1 MMNRSILKFAG
12 AALLMAA
19 PIAPVLA
26 QQAPAINVG
35 MQVVDTANAAVG
47 QIIALRDGTVTLKTD
62 RHEIPL
68 PATSFALRDGK
79 LFFAMTR
86 AQVNA
91 EYEKALA
98 DAEASLAVGA
108 TVKGLGGTPVGTI
121 ESIDDQNVLIKLTTG
136 QSVQLPRNG
145 IAGGADGAVIGI
157 TAADL
162 AAKVSNN

>member
-1 MMNRSILKFAG
+1 MMNRSILKLAG
-12 AALLMAA
+12 AALLVAA
-19 PIAPVLA
+19 PAVPVVA

-47 QIIALRDGTVTLKTD
+47 QIVAMRDGTVTLKTD

-91 EYEKALA
+91 EYEKAMA
-98 DAEASLAVGA
+98 VAEASLAVGA
-108 TVKGLGGTPVGTI
+108 AVKGLGGTPVGTI
-121 ESIDDQNVLIKLTTG
+121 ESIDAEKVMIKLSGG
-136 QSVQLPRNG
+136 QVIQLPRTG
-145 IAGGADGAVIGI
+145 IAGGPDGAVIGI
-157 TAADL
+157 TADDL
-162 AAKVSNN
+162 AEKVSSN

>member
-1 MMNRSILKFAG
+1 MMNRSILKLAG
-12 AALLMAA
+12 AALLASA
-19 PIAPVLA
+19 PLVPAIA
-26 QQAPAINVG
+26 QQAPAITVG

-47 QIIALRDGTVTLKTD
+47 QIVAMRDGTVTLKTD

-86 AQVNA
+86 AQLNA
-91 EYEKALA
+91 EYDKALA
-98 DAEASLAVGA
+98 AAEASLAVGA

-121 ESIDDQNVLIKLTTG
+121 ESIDDQKVVIKLTSG
-136 QSVQLPRNG
+136 QVVQLPRNG
-145 IAGGADGAVIGI
+145 IAGGQDGAVIGI

-162 AAKVSNN
+162 AKKVSSN

>member
-1 MMNRSILKFAG
+1 MMNRLIMKLAG
-12 AALLMAA
+12 AALLVAA
-19 PIAPVLA
+19 PVVPALA
-26 QQAPAINVG
+26 QAPAINVG
-35 MQVVDTANAAVG
+35 MQVVDTANTAVG
-47 QIIALRDGTVTLKTD
+47 QIVAMRDGTVTLKTD

-98 DAEASLAVGA
+98 AAEASLAVGA

-121 ESIDDQNVLIKLTTG
+121 ESIDDQKVMIKLAG
-136 QSVQLPRNG
+136 GRVVQLPRNG
-145 IAGGADGAVIGI
+145 IAGGPDGAVIGI

-162 AAKVSNN
+162 AKKVSTD

>member
-1 MMNRSILKFAG
+1 MMNRSILKIAG
-12 AALLMAA
+12 AAFLMAV
-19 PIAPVLA
+19 PIAPALA

-35 MQVVDTANAAVG
+35 MQVVDTANGAVG
-47 QIIALRDGTVTLKTD
+47 QIVAMRDGTVTLKTD

-86 AQVNA
+86 DQVNA

-98 DAEASLAVGA
+98 EAQASLVVGA
-108 TVKGLGGTPVGTI
+108 AVKGLGGTPVGTI
-121 ESIDDQNVLIKLTTG
+121 ESIDDQNVLIKLTSG

-145 IAGGADGAVIGI
+145 IAGRPDGAVIGI
-157 TAADL
+157 SAADL
-162 AAKVSNN
+162 AKKVSSN